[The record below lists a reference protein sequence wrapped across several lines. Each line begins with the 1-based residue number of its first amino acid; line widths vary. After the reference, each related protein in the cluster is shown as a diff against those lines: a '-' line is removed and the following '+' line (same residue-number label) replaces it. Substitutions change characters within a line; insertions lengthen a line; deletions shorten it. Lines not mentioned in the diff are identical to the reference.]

1 MKIEINLKI
10 ILAILL
16 FLLIDNINTYLIF
29 LFFILVHEI
38 AHLIVGIALGGK
50 PNKLTISLFGVSL
63 NFYSYSKTKILY
75 KIIFY
80 AIGPIVNIII
90 ATLIMW
96 LIKEQ
101 LFIIKKIIIIN
112 YAIGIFN
119 LLPILPLD
127 GGNIIKE
134 FLKIFF
140 DTEKATKITIY
151 FSKVILVIITLV
163 YSILIIKIKNIIIL
177 FLIVYLWYLYGE
189 EERKYHMYL
198 KAKES
203 INNIL

>member
-16 FLLIDNINTYLIF
+16 FLLIENINTYLIF

-75 KIIFY
+75 RIIFY

-90 ATLIMW
+90 ATLIMC